1 MRGYITA
8 VAAAAI
14 MSAFADIL
22 IPKSWQKYV
31 SILTGAILLI
41 TLTSP
46 LIRLRGI
53 TIPSLTMPDNGYIEY
68 DLEGEVQATLEDNI
82 SSDIEERLKSEFG
95 INCRASVVLLLDD
108 GKITGIKEIVLYCN
122 ENNAVT
128 NRLAEVYGCSS
139 ILYKNR

>member
-1 MRGYITA
+1 MKGYITA

-22 IPKSWQKYV
+22 IPKSWQKYI

-53 TIPSLTMPDNGYIEY
+53 TIPSLTMPDNSYTEY

-95 INCRASVVLLLDD
+95 IDCRASVSLLLDN
-108 GKITGIKEIVLYCN
+108 GKITGIKEIVLYCS

-128 NRLAEVYGCSS
+128 NRIAEVYGCSS
-139 ILYKNR
+139 IIYKNR